1 MMAMNKKS
9 GRRIVAMQRILIAG
23 ILLFSVSLSVILMFR
38 DRLSLLL
45 VSNVQT
51 ELLDITRQNSMYVD
65 GKIAGIF
72 SSMEYVARDLAWSRD
87 GTARKVRYLTEINN
101 FTRVGAVDIY
111 GRGLEG
117 PDIRMT
123 DFPGIKLS
131 LRGERKVV
139 YTKRTAFDNLNA
151 MVFSVPIQM
160 QGFIMGSVYGILDV
174 NALKTM
180 FNFSAF
186 DGNDESFIIDAEGRM
201 FVQPRKWELARYMDS
216 YLAGWQQPD
225 AAPELVSLYTKVR
238 QNRYGVERI
247 TMPDSTQYYLA
258 CRPLSSVS
266 DLYVLDVIPAYV
278 VQERITGVLNSVTI
292 ILGVMLLLLLG
303 GYSYSEWRQLKSQE
317 RIYDLA
323 YLDGLTGLGNVEK
336 YKLDMLELV
345 RKNQLKALAVI
356 VVNIR
361 GMKAINDFMGYKY
374 GNMVLQLVAGRLKDG
389 CRESESVYR
398 GNSDMFYL
406 MWRGCDRGELERR
419 LRELLDGI
427 TEVYAHKEGSRLY
440 LTAGVYIVRLEDFV
454 SEEEKRKQEIASA
467 VEGQLNINAMP
478 VEYGGRAL
486 DVDESWPMDV
496 AGNARL
502 AGKQIVQQN
511 CNAVSFFDEKVVKK
525 MKQEKALEDGFQ
537 AAMQNGEFVVYFQP
551 KYDVRGASPVLSGA
565 EALVRWISPEHGFLP
580 PYIFLPLFERDGN
593 LEILDRHVF
602 ELVCRQLAAW
612 RQEGRQ
618 LVPVSVNVSRRN
630 IAQGRR
636 FVDEME
642 RTMAKYGIDKELIEL
657 EVLENDASVDED
669 TLITFL
675 RAIKSSGFRIAMD
688 DFGSGY
694 SSLGLLYGMPI
705 DCLKLD
711 KGLFDGWQEDMP
723 DSDTSLVRHIIQVAH
738 ETGRVVVAEGIE
750 QKYQV
755 ELLRRFQ
762 CDYIQGYYFCK
773 PIPADEFAEF
783 MEKERL

>member
-1 MMAMNKKS
+1 MVMAMNKKS
-9 GRRIVAMQRILIAG
+9 RRRLVALQRILIAG

-45 VSNVQT
+45 VSNVQM

-87 GTARKVRYLTEINN
+87 GIARRVRYLTEVNN
-101 FTRVGAVDIY
+101 FTRVGAVAIY
-111 GRGLEG
+111 GTGLDG
-117 PDIRMT
+117 PDIRMM

-151 MVFSVPIQM
+151 IVFSVPIQM
-160 QGFIMGSVYGILDV
+160 SGSVMGSVYGILDV
-174 NALKTM
+174 DALKSM

-201 FVQPRKWELARYMDS
+201 FVQARKWELARYMDG

-225 AAPELVSLYTKVR
+225 APPELVSLYTKVR

-247 TMPDSTQYYLA
+247 TMPDGSQYYLA

-266 DLYVLDVIPAYV
+266 DLYVLDVIPTYV
-278 VQERITGVLNSVTI
+278 VQERITGILNSVTM
-292 ILGVMLLLLLG
+292 ILGAMLLLLLG
-303 GYSYSEWRQLKSQE
+303 GYGYSEWRQMKSQE
-317 RIYDLA
+317 KIYDLA
-323 YLDGLTGLGNVEK
+323 YSDALTGLGNMEK

-345 RKNQLKALAVI
+345 RKDQLKELAVI

-374 GNMVLQLVAGRLKDG
+374 GNMVLQLVADRLRDG

-406 MWRGCDRGELERR
+406 MWQGTDRSELYKR
-419 LRELLDGI
+419 LMELLDGI
-427 TEVYAHKEGSRLY
+427 TDVYARQEGSKLY
-440 LTAGVYIVRLEDFV
+440 LTAGVYIVRLEDFI
-454 SEEEKRKQEIASA
+454 SEEEEHKQEIASS
-467 VEGQLNINAMP
+467 VEGYLNINAMP
-478 VEYGGRAL
+478 VDYGVAL
-486 DVDESWPMDV
+486 DLDESWPMDV

-537 AAMQNGEFVVYFQP
+537 AAMDNGEFVVYFQP
-551 KYDVRGASPVLSGA
+551 KYDVRGNSPVLSGA

-593 LEILDRHVF
+593 MEIMDRHVF
-602 ELVCRQLAAW
+602 ELVCRQLADW
-612 RQEGRQ
+612 RREGRQ

-636 FVDEME
+636 FVDGME
-642 RTMAKYGIDKELIEL
+642 KTMARYGIDKELIEL

>member
-1 MMAMNKKS
+1 MTKKS
-9 GRRIVAMQRILIAG
+9 KRRMLAIQRIILAG
-23 ILLFSVSLSVILMFR
+23 ILLFSVSLSVVLMFR

-45 VSNVQT
+45 VESIQT

-72 SSMEYVARDLAWSRD
+72 SSMEYVARDLVWGSK
-87 GTARKVRYLTEINN
+87 GMARKVHYLTEVNN

-111 GRGLEG
+111 GHGLEG
-117 PDIRMT
+117 PDIRLK
-123 DFPGIKLS
+123 DFPGIRAS
-131 LRGERKVV
+131 IHGEKKAV
-139 YTKRTAFDNLNA
+139 YTPRTAFDNLNA
-151 MVFSVPIQM
+151 MVFSVPIQRS
-160 QGFIMGSVYGILDV
+160 GHVTGSVYGILDMQ
-174 NALKTM
+174 ALKTM

-186 DGNDESFIIDAEGRM
+186 NGDDESFIIDSEGRM
-201 FVQPRKWELARYMDS
+201 FVQARKWELARYMDS

-225 AAPELVSLYTKVR
+225 APPELVSLYTKVR
-238 QNRYGVERI
+238 QNQYGVERI
-247 TMPDSTQYYLA
+247 TLPNGNQYYLA

-266 DLYVLDVIPAYV
+266 DVYVLDVLPTYI
-278 VQERITGVLNSVTI
+278 VQNRITGILNSVTM
-292 ILGVMLLLLLG
+292 ILGAMLLLLLG
-303 GYSYSEWRQLKSQE
+303 GYGYSEWRQMKSQE
-317 RIYDLA
+317 KIYDLA
-323 YLDGLTGLGNVEK
+323 YYDALTGLGNLEK

-345 RKNQLKALAVI
+345 RKDQLKELAVI
-356 VVNIR
+356 VVNVR

-374 GNMVLQLVAGRLKDG
+374 GNTVLQLVANRLKDG
-389 CRESESVYR
+389 CREGESCYR

-406 MWRGCDRGELERR
+406 MWRGCDRAELDRR
-419 LRELLDGI
+419 LRELLEGI
-427 TEVYAHKEGSRLY
+427 TAAYARKEDSRLY

-454 SEEEKRKQEIASA
+454 SEDEKRKQEIASA
-467 VEGQLNINAMP
+467 VEGQLNVNAVP
-478 VEYGGRAL
+478 VKYGGRSL

-502 AGKQIVQQN
+502 AGKQVVQQN

-551 KYDVRGASPVLSGA
+551 KYDVRGVSPVLSGA

-593 LEILDRHVF
+593 LETLDRHVF

-612 RQEGRQ
+612 RQEGWQ

-642 RTMAKYGIDKELIEL
+642 RTMAQYGIDKELIEL
-657 EVLENDASVDED
+657 EVLENDASVDEE

-711 KGLFDGWQEDMP
+711 KSLFDGWQEDMS

-773 PIPADEFAEF
+773 PIPAEDFVDF
-783 MEKERL
+783 MEKERI

>member
-247 TMPDSTQYYLA
+247 IMPDSTQYYLA

-303 GYSYSEWRQLKSQE
+303 GYSYSEWR
-317 RIYDLA
+317 
-323 YLDGLTGLGNVEK
+323 
-336 YKLDMLELV
+336 
-345 RKNQLKALAVI
+345 
-356 VVNIR
+356 
-361 GMKAINDFMGYKY
+361 
-374 GNMVLQLVAGRLKDG
+374 
-389 CRESESVYR
+389 
-398 GNSDMFYL
+398 
-406 MWRGCDRGELERR
+406 
-419 LRELLDGI
+419 
-427 TEVYAHKEGSRLY
+427 
-440 LTAGVYIVRLEDFV
+440 
-454 SEEEKRKQEIASA
+454 
-467 VEGQLNINAMP
+467 QLNINAMP

-551 KYDVRGASPVLSGA
+551 KYDVRGVSPVLSGA

-580 PYIFLPLFERDGN
+580 PYIFIPLFERDGN